1 MTTNK
6 EVLLTYPDKE
16 VRIMYYNK
24 EVRVLYPNKEVR
36 IFYPTKKGTGKVSIE
51 KMTETYP
58 IPLYHDHNKYGQG
71 EWKVTLSNGIEECC
85 YPIKKDYTEEE
96 AEKAL
101 YAFAYERLE
110 AYNSSPDELTTENTT
125 FSYSFTS
132 EYPSGFV
139 TDPRLAAYYPNMPN
153 KKLEVLIRELEEK
166 IGIALP
172 NLSFTRKHYIRG
184 TVEYIEKYA
193 ETLRSKGFYVERR

>member
-1 MTTNK
+1 
-6 EVLLTYPDKE
+6 
-16 VRIMYYNK
+16 
-24 EVRVLYPNKEVR
+24 
-36 IFYPTKKGTGKVSIE
+36 
-51 KMTETYP
+51 MTETYP

-71 EWKVTLSNGIEECC
+71 EWRVTLSNGLEECC
-85 YPIKKDYTEEE
+85 YPSKKDYTEEE

-110 AYNSSPDELTTENTT
+110 AYNPSPDELTTENTT

-172 NLSFTRKHYIRG
+172 NLSFTRKNYIKG
-184 TVEYIEKYA
+184 AVEYIEKYA

>member
-1 MTTNK
+1 M
-6 EVLLTYPDKE
+6 LTYPDKE
-16 VRIMYYNK
+16 VRIMYHKK
-24 EVRVLYPNKEVR
+24 EVRIVYPNKEVR
-36 IFYPTKKGTGKVSIE
+36 IFYPTKRGAGKVSIE

-71 EWKVTLSNGIEECC
+71 EWRVTLSNGIEECC
-85 YPIKKDYTEEE
+85 YPMKSDYTEEE

-101 YAFAYERLE
+101 YAYAHKCLE
-110 AYNSSPDELTTENTT
+110 AHNSSPDELTTENTT

-139 TDPRLAAYYPNMPN
+139 TDPRLAAYYPTVPHR
-153 KKLEVLIRELEEK
+153 KLEVLIRELEEK
-166 IGIALP
+166 IRISLP
-172 NLSFTRKHYIRG
+172 NWSNPRTRYIRG
-184 TVEYIEKYA
+184 TIEYIEKCA